1 MSTPN
6 EEDDIAYVRGFFDR
20 VEEIRFIQKR
30 LWKLVENNPDNPI
43 LQKSCLSKLH
53 QSTITLCNLY
63 DALPAV
69 IAARPDFING
79 GYDDGSY
86 L

>member
-30 LWKLVENNPDNPI
+30 LSQQTLLDTI
-43 LQKSCLSKLH
+43 QKMSISM
-53 QSTITLCNLY
+53 I
-63 DALPAV
+63 
-69 IAARPDFING
+69 
-79 GYDDGSY
+79 
-86 L
+86 